1 MCLSKSWKNH
11 GFYESK
17 SELFSIIVIL
27 LGLKYHSILIE
38 LCNKEIEFEIIRYRT
53 EWKQRG

>member
-1 MCLSKSWKNH
+1 MCLSKIWKNH

-27 LGLKYHSILIE
+27 LGLKYHSILM
-38 LCNKEIEFEIIRYRT
+38 NYAIR
-53 EWKQRG
+53 K